1 MNFLEGD
8 LTGFDPRVDLDALIA
23 TVHQLVDSP
32 GAGASLAADSLAA
45 DTGPLGRLLAALA
58 AKHPMALAEVTC
70 GGRAPGGGRLIR
82 AVLPHVEALE
92 KALTPR
98 GCYLRLADLAGDAAP
113 AVLATAAT
121 RHGAA
126 GWLIQLSHRI
136 EGAQA
141 GATHLFAAAGHP
153 GFATACRAHAEAG
166 HIEGL
171 VLAASGTGR
180 PEPAAALLPG
190 RLDAALRAASAALD
204 ANPASPIVPY
214 LAAVWGPEPDDL
226 LRRFVPLLRSRAAAQ
241 ALRGA
246 CASLPRTAA
255 LLDVVIRGM
264 V

>member
-8 LTGFDPRVDLDALIA
+8 LTGFDPRVDLDALLA
-23 TVHQLVDSP
+23 TVRQLAIP
-32 GAGASLAADSLAA
+32 PEAEGAADAG
-45 DTGPLGRLLAALA
+45 TLGRLLGALA
-58 AKHPMALAEVTC
+58 VKHPMALAEVAC
-70 GGRAPGGGRLIR
+70 GSRAPGGTRLIR
-82 AVLPHVEALE
+82 AVLPHVDALE

-98 GCYLRLADLAGDAAP
+98 GCYLRLADLAGEAAP
-113 AVLATAAT
+113 AVLAIAAT

-136 EGAQA
+136 EGSQA

-153 GFATACRAHAEAG
+153 GFAAACRAHAEAG
-166 HIEGL
+166 HTEGL
-171 VLAASGTGR
+171 ILAASGTGR
-180 PEPAAALLPG
+180 PEPAAALLPV

-204 ANPASPIVPY
+204 AQPTSPVVPY
-214 LAAVWGPEPDDL
+214 LAAVWGPEPDEL
-226 LRRFVPLLRSRAAAQ
+226 LRRLVPMLRSRSAAQ

-246 CASLPRTAA
+246 CTHLPRTAA